1 MSPASSSVAV
11 SDQFPAGLR
20 VLVVDDDP
28 TCLRI
33 LEKML
38 RTCLYEVTKCNRA
51 EIALDMLRT
60 NKNGYD
66 IVISE
71 VHMPD
76 MDGFKLLEQ
85 VGLEMDLP
93 VIMMSAD
100 DSKQV
105 VMKGVTH
112 GACDYLIK
120 PVRIEALKNIWQH
133 VVRKRKNEWKDLEQ
147 SGSVEERDRQPK
159 PSEEADYS
167 SSANEGNWRTSK
179 RRKDEE
185 EEMEERDDTSTL
197 KKPRVVW
204 SVELHQQFV
213 SAVNHLG
220 IDKYSFVYGSSQYIT
235 FTFPIPV
242 AVFRTYAFALMYTTE
257 AVPKKILEL
266 MNVPGLTRE
275 NVASH
280 LQKYRLYLTRLSGVS
295 PHQGNSFI
303 SSHSQEPP
311 YGSLSSLSGLDFQT
325 LAATGQI
332 PAQSLATLQ
341 AAGLARSAAKPG
353 LPMPLVDQRNIFSF
367 DNQKLRFGEGQPQHM
382 SSCKQMNLL
391 HGIPTTMDSKQ
402 LLNLHHSAQ
411 SLRSLSMQASAHGN
425 PKVTIAGVTVK
436 DHYLLHVT
444 FDFLQVPYKN
454 EISER
459 LKTNGIALH
468 VDLGLCLSLWFF
480 YRKMFSFFKSLLST
494 CPCQGSMSPASSSV
508 AVSDQF
514 PAGLRVLVVDD
525 DPIWLRILEKM
536 LRKCLYEV
544 TKCNRAEI
552 ALDML
557 RMSKNGYDIVISD
570 VHMPDMDGFK
580 LHEQVGLEMDLP
592 VIMMSVDGCTQDVM
606 KGVTHGA
613 CNYLLK
619 PIRIKELRNIWQH
632 VAQQPKPFE
641 ESDDSY
647 SVNQGNW
654 RTSNRRKDEEEEAE
668 KRDDTSTLKKPRF
681 LAVPKKIL
689 ELMNVPGLTR
699 ENVASHLQKYRL
711 YLIRLSGVSPHQDSS
726 VGLYLRGLR

>member
-66 IVISE
+66 IVISD

-147 SGSVEERDRQPK
+147 SGSVEEGDRQPK

-213 SAVNHLG
+213 SAVNQLG
-220 IDKYSFVYGSSQYIT
+220 IDK
-235 FTFPIPV
+235 
-242 AVFRTYAFALMYTTE
+242 

-280 LQKYRLYLTRLSGVS
+280 LQKYRLYLRRLSGVS

-353 LPMPLVDQRNIFSF
+353 LPMSLVDQRNIFSF

-382 SSCKQMNLL
+382 SSGKQMNLL

-402 LLNLHHSAQ
+402 LVNLHHSAQ
-411 SLRSLSMQASAHGN
+411 SLGSLSMQASAHGN
-425 PKVTIAGVTVK
+425 PSGQSS
-436 DHYLLHVT
+436 HLLMQMAQQLFKLLV
-444 FDFLQVPYKN
+444 
-454 EISER
+454 
-459 LKTNGIALH
+459 
-468 VDLGLCLSLWFF
+468 LCLIISFLCSLYIFF
-480 YRKMFSFFKSLLST
+480 SHPF
-494 CPCQGSMSPASSSV
+494 
-508 AVSDQF
+508 
-514 PAGLRVLVVDD
+514 
-525 DPIWLRILEKM
+525 
-536 LRKCLYEV
+536 
-544 TKCNRAEI
+544 
-552 ALDML
+552 
-557 RMSKNGYDIVISD
+557 
-570 VHMPDMDGFK
+570 
-580 LHEQVGLEMDLP
+580 
-592 VIMMSVDGCTQDVM
+592 
-606 KGVTHGA
+606 GVFY
-613 CNYLLK
+613 C
-619 PIRIKELRNIWQH
+619 
-632 VAQQPKPFE
+632 
-641 ESDDSY
+641 
-647 SVNQGNW
+647 
-654 RTSNRRKDEEEEAE
+654 
-668 KRDDTSTLKKPRF
+668 
-681 LAVPKKIL
+681 
-689 ELMNVPGLTR
+689 M
-699 ENVASHLQKYRL
+699 
-711 YLIRLSGVSPHQDSS
+711 
-726 VGLYLRGLR
+726 

>member
-220 IDKYSFVYGSSQYIT
+220 IDI
-235 FTFPIPV
+235 
-242 AVFRTYAFALMYTTE
+242 FRTYAFALMYTTE

-425 PKVTIAGVTVK
+425 PSGQSSHLLMLMAQPLFKLLVIYGAFAEVTIAGVTVK

-494 CPCQGSMSPASSSV
+494 CPCQGRECLPALGCCGSMSPASSSV

-681 LAVPKKIL
+681 L
-689 ELMNVPGLTR
+689 
-699 ENVASHLQKYRL
+699 
-711 YLIRLSGVSPHQDSS
+711 VS
-726 VGLYLRGLR
+726 